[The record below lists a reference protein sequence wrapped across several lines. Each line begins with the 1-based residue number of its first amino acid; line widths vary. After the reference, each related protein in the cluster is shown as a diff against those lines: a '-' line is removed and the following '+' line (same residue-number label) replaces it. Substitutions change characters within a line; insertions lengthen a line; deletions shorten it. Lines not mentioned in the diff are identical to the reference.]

1 MSPVLADL
9 FLHYAFDTWLAQTHP
24 QVVFERYAD
33 DAVVHCRSEA
43 EVRAC
48 WPTSLSGCD
57 RSV

>member
-33 DAVVHCRSEA
+33 DGVPRTLKGVP
-43 EVRAC
+43 V
-48 WPTSLSGCD
+48 
-57 RSV
+57 